1 MKQKKESLISNKL
14 TRQIRSFSASKE
26 NIQKLLQILQER
38 CWTAADIELEHFEQI
53 DQTDSAYEKDKELLK
68 ECFQLKVLVTGND
81 GQLLY
86 GPISEIFD
94 SPNFPDEPQSI
105 HTDSSNVLR
114 SSYNYPPRNSLK
126 LFLDFNK
133 PQVLNLTLL
142 PSQATLNESNIS
154 VTGYESTWVH
164 GVFNEINTFIDK
176 YPSQFTWIHKHS
188 VYDLLVWTIGL
199 PLSFWIVYRL
209 SGILNKLFGNFSV
222 FVQSASYVYVFFA
235 TLISFRLL
243 FHYARW
249 VWPLVEYDS
258 VKNKA
263 LKHRVAFGVIS
274 LSVVSTFIYDLVK
287 SIL

>member
-1 MKQKKESLISNKL
+1 MDQ
-14 TRQIRSFSASKE
+14 
-26 NIQKLLQILQER
+26 
-38 CWTAADIELEHFEQI
+38 ADE
-53 DQTDSAYEKDKELLK
+53 AYEKDKELLK
-68 ECFQLKVLVTGND
+68 EGFQLKVLINGND
-81 GQLLY
+81 GQQLY
-86 GPISEIFD
+86 GSISEIFD
-94 SPNFPDEPQSI
+94 SPNFPDEPLSI
-105 HTDSSNVLR
+105 LVNSTNMLR
-114 SSYNYPPRNSLK
+114 SYNYYPRNSLN
-126 LFLDFNK
+126 LFLDFSK
-133 PQVLNLTLL
+133 PQVLNFSLL

-154 VTGYESTWVH
+154 VSGYDSTWVH